1 MGKVV
6 VLGDRYTVNLFRMI
20 GTEGLVLDDPLNLE
34 DTLVKLKK
42 REDIDL
48 ILVANDLYNP
58 VKEKIES
65 LVIDQK
71 KPLITIIPTPF
82 SQGQPLDVKGLIL
95 RALGFG

>member
-48 ILVANDLYNP
+48 ILLANDLYNP

-71 KPLITIIPTPF
+71 KPLITVIPTPF

>member
-6 VLGDRYTVNLFRMI
+6 VVGDRYTVNLFRMI

-71 KPLITIIPTPF
+71 KPLITVIPTPF

>member
-6 VLGDRYTVNLFRMI
+6 VVGDRYTVNLFRMI
-20 GTEGLVLDDPLNLE
+20 GAEGLVLDDPLSLE

-71 KPLITIIPTPF
+71 RPLITVIPTPF
-82 SQGQPLDVKGLIL
+82 SQGKPLDVKGLIL
-95 RALGFG
+95 KALGFG

>member
-95 RALGFG
+95 KALGFG

>member
-71 KPLITIIPTPF
+71 KPLITVIPTPF

>member
-34 DTLVKLKK
+34 GTLVKLKK

-71 KPLITIIPTPF
+71 KPLITVIPTPF

>member
-6 VLGDRYTVNLFRMI
+6 VVGDRYTVSLFKLI

-34 DTLVKLKK
+34 TTLIKLKK

-58 VKEKIES
+58 VKEKVES
-65 LVIDQK
+65 LVIEQK
-71 KPLITIIPTPF
+71 KPLVTVIPTPF